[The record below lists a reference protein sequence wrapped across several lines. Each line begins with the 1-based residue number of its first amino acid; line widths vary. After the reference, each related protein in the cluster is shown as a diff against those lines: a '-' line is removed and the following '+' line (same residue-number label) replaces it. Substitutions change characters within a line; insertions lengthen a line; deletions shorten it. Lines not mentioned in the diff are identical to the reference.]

1 LRRLRTD
8 ARATGHAGLRLLGDC
23 SPRYAWRSR
32 GRLHLGLLLL
42 GDRLH
47 VGEDMGQR
55 LFSIGRRFAFGGLQD
70 GAMDSDMLLVV
81 VEVVHRDLETVEKEV
96 VLLLDRHGQLL
107 FWG

>member
-1 LRRLRTD
+1 MMYHSRWRLATSCLRRLRTD
-8 ARATGHAGLRLLGDC
+8 ARTTGHAGLRLLGDC

-55 LFSIGRRFAFGGLQD
+55 LCSVGRRFAFGGLQD
-70 GAMDSDMLLVV
+70 GAMSSYMLLVV
-81 VEVVHRDLETVEKEV
+81 VEVVHRDLKTVE
-96 VLLLDRHGQLL
+96 Q
-107 FWG
+107 